1 MRYFL
6 VSYYKKPTGQ
16 MDEVVTVS
24 RHVRN
29 NDLSSCGVI
38 LDFRDRKVLKC
49 SVNGQPGSRDFTT
62 VRDYYNQHYANVIER
77 LEREV
82 AAAQINDKTNPTG

>member
-24 RHVRN
+24 RHVRTK
-29 NDLSSCGVI
+29 DYQSCGVI
-38 LDFRDRKVLKC
+38 LDFKQQQVLKC
-49 SVNGQPGSRDFTT
+49 SVNGEAGSRDFNT
-62 VRDYYNQHYANVIER
+62 VRDYYNQHYPNVIAR
-77 LEREV
+77 LERELEP
-82 AAAQINDKTNPTG
+82 NDREQENPAG

>member
-6 VSYYKKPTGQ
+6 VAYYKKPTGQ

-24 RHVRN
+24 RHLRDK
-29 NDLSSCGVI
+29 DLQSCSVI
-38 LDFRDRKVLKC
+38 LDFRDHKVLKC
-49 SVNGQPGSRDFTT
+49 SVNGQPGSRDFAT
-62 VRDYYNQHYANVIER
+62 VRDYYNQHYANVIAR

-82 AAAQINDKTNPTG
+82 RTSNNDDQTNSAG